1 MRRGAIGLWMLR
13 VGSLALGALALSLSA
28 GSCGKVAEP
37 RPLFDSNTNWLVPCV
52 ADDQCTGSLRCYC
65 GQCTKPC
72 SQDGECSL
80 LSDALCAESSEV
92 LCGQSASAGGLCV
105 RGCAADAECG
115 PRFSCSAGQCVPSVQ
130 RRAVP
135 GAAV

>member
-1 MRRGAIGLWMLR
+1 MRSTAFQVGLLALS
-13 VGSLALGALALSLSA
+13 SLALALSA
-28 GSCGKVAEP
+28 GSCGKVKEGGQ
-37 RPLFDSNTNWLVPCV
+37 PLFDSNTNWLVPCV
-52 ADDQCTGSLRCYC
+52 ADDQCSGSLRCYC

-72 SQDGECSL
+72 GQDAECSL